1 MVLYIND
8 HIPKYVFM
16 APISLLRVRR
26 AGTFMKVG
34 GGGRRG
40 AANVMP
46 QVERVVSRE
55 GMPPAN

>member
-34 GGGRRG
+34 GRGQTRRRECD
-40 AANVMP
+40 AAG
-46 QVERVVSRE
+46 RE
-55 GMPPAN
+55 GGV

>member
-34 GGGRRG
+34 GGQTRHRERG
-40 AANVMP
+40 A
-46 QVERVVSRE
+46 EGRE
-55 GMPPAN
+55 GGV